1 MSTSKQKLS
10 HELINIQVAIE
21 LDKGKKITEVAE
33 KFDLK
38 ISTVKAVV
46 RELLAEKQQKKAVK
60 SRRFSNSERDLLVG
74 RIGAGESIKDI
85 CSDAGITE
93 KTLRRWCKQRGVTV
107 PRRLNQMSLVERGE
121 VMELLN
127 ENNWR
132 EIAYAYNISI
142 DDIEEIATP
151 PHSNLDIESLGF
163 LFEILREQ
171 PQTSAKKLSVKAG
184 EVGLSIPEDAVS
196 SYRKRLKLLGKI

>member
-10 HELINIQVAIE
+10 PELINIQVAIE
-21 LDKGKKITEVAE
+21 LDKGKKIAEVAE

-38 ISTVKAVV
+38 ISAVKAIAN
-46 RELLAEKQQKKAVK
+46 EFLTEKQQKKAVK
-60 SRRFSNSERDLLVG
+60 SHRFSVSERELLVG

-85 CSDAGITE
+85 CSETDITE
-93 KTLRRWCKQRGVTV
+93 KTLRRWCKQSGVTV

-132 EIAYAYNISI
+132 EIANAYNISI
-142 DDIEEIATP
+142 DEIEEIATP

-171 PQTSAKKLSVKAG
+171 PQTSAKKLSVRAG
-184 EVGLSIPEDAVS
+184 EIGLSIPEDAVN

>member
-1 MSTSKQKLS
+1 MSTSTQKLS

-21 LDKGKKITEVAE
+21 LDKGKKIAEVAE
-33 KFDLK
+33 KFNLN
-38 ISTVKAVV
+38 ISAVKAVA
-46 RELLAEKQQKKAVK
+46 REFLSEKQPKKTVK
-60 SRRFSNSERDLLVG
+60 NHRFSDSERELLVG

-107 PRRLNQMSLVERGE
+107 PRRLNQISLVERGE

-132 EIAYAYNISI
+132 EIAHAYNISI
-142 DDIEEIATP
+142 DVIEEIAVP

-171 PQTSAKKLSVKAG
+171 PHASDKKLSVIAG
-184 EVGLSIPEDAVS
+184 EVGLSIPEDAVI

>member
-1 MSTSKQKLS
+1 MTTSIQKLS

-21 LDKGKKITEVAE
+21 LDKGKKIVEVAE

-38 ISTVKAVV
+38 ISAVKAIAN
-46 RELLAEKQQKKAVK
+46 EFLTEKQQKKAVK
-60 SRRFSNSERDLLVG
+60 SYRFSVSERELLVS

-85 CSDAGITE
+85 CSETDITE
-93 KTLRRWCKQRGVTV
+93 KTLRRWCKQSGVTV

-132 EIAYAYNISI
+132 EIANAYNISI
-142 DDIEEIATP
+142 DEIEEIATP

-171 PQTSAKKLSVKAG
+171 PQTSAKKLSVRAG
-184 EVGLSIPEDAVS
+184 EIGLSIPEDAVS

>member
-1 MSTSKQKLS
+1 MSKSTQKLS
-10 HELINIQVAIE
+10 HELINIHVAIE
-21 LDKGKKITEVAE
+21 LDKGKKIAEVAE

-38 ISTVKAVV
+38 ISTVRAVA
-46 RELLAEKQQKKAVK
+46 RELLAGKQPKKAVK
-60 SRRFSNSERDLLVG
+60 SRRFSDSEIELLVG

-85 CSDAGITE
+85 CFVEGVTE
-93 KTLRRWCKQRGVTV
+93 KTLRRWCRQRGVSV
-107 PRRLNQMSLVERGE
+107 PRRLNQISLVERGE

-132 EIAYAYNISI
+132 DIAHAYNISI
-142 DDIEEIATP
+142 DEIEEIATP

-171 PQTSAKKLSVKAG
+171 PNASAKKLSVKAG
-184 EVGLSIPEDAVS
+184 EVGLSIPESAVS

>member
-1 MSTSKQKLS
+1 MSTSTQKIDN
-10 HELINIQVAIE
+10 ELINIQVAIE
-21 LDKGKKITEVAE
+21 LDKGKNITEIAE
-33 KFDLK
+33 KFDMK
-38 ISTVKAVV
+38 ISAVKSVA
-46 RELLAEKQQKKAVK
+46 RELITEKQQKKAVK
-60 SRRFSNSERDLLVG
+60 SPRFSDSERELLVG

-85 CSDAGITE
+85 CSETDITE
-93 KTLRRWCKQRGVTV
+93 KTLRRWCKQSGVTV

-132 EIAYAYNISI
+132 EIAHAYNISI
-142 DDIEEIATP
+142 DEIEEIATP

-171 PQTSAKKLSVKAG
+171 PHTSAKKLSIKAG
-184 EVGLSIPEDAVS
+184 EVGLSIPESAVS

>member
-1 MSTSKQKLS
+1 MSTSTHKLS
-10 HELINIQVAIE
+10 HELINIQIAIE
-21 LDKGKKITEVAE
+21 LDKGKTIAEVAE

-38 ISTVKAVV
+38 ISTVKAVA
-46 RELLAEKQQKKAVK
+46 RELLGKKQQKNAVK
-60 SRRFSNSERDLLVG
+60 RHRFSDSERELLVG

-85 CSDAGITE
+85 CSEAGLTE

-107 PRRLNQMSLVERGE
+107 PRRLNQISLVERGE

-132 EIAYAYNISI
+132 EIAHAYNISI
-142 DDIEEIATP
+142 DEIEEIATP
-151 PHSNLDIESLGF
+151 PHINLDIESLGF

-171 PQTSAKKLSVKAG
+171 PNASAKKLSVKAG

>member
-21 LDKGKKITEVAE
+21 LDKGKNITEVAE

-38 ISTVKAVV
+38 ISVVKAVARV
-46 RELLAEKQQKKAVK
+46 LISEKQQKKAVK
-60 SRRFSNSERDLLVG
+60 SPRFSDSERELLVG
-74 RIGAGESIKDI
+74 RIEAGESIKDI

-93 KTLRRWCKQRGVTV
+93 KSLRRWCKQRGVTV

-132 EIAYAYNISI
+132 EIANAYNISI
-142 DDIEEIATP
+142 DEIEEIATP
-151 PHSNLDIESLGF
+151 PHRNLDIESLGF

-171 PQTSAKKLSVKAG
+171 PHTSAKKLSVKAG

>member
-1 MSTSKQKLS
+1 MSKSTQKLS
-10 HELINIQVAIE
+10 HELINIKVAIE
-21 LDKGKKITEVAE
+21 LDKGKKITEIAE

-38 ISTVKAVV
+38 ISAVKAIAN
-46 RELLAEKQQKKAVK
+46 EFLTEKQQKKAVK
-60 SRRFSNSERDLLVG
+60 SHRFSVSERELLVG

-85 CSDAGITE
+85 CSDASITE

-132 EIAYAYNISI
+132 EIAHAYNISI
-142 DDIEEIATP
+142 DEIEEIATP
-151 PHSNLDIESLGF
+151 PHINLDIERLGF

-171 PQTSAKKLSVKAG
+171 PNSSAKKLSVKAG
-184 EVGLSIPEDAVS
+184 EVGLSIPESAVS

>member
-1 MSTSKQKLS
+1 MSKTKQKIS

-21 LDKGKKITEVAE
+21 LDKGKKIAEIAE
-33 KFDLK
+33 KFDLN
-38 ISTVKAVV
+38 ISAVKAVA

-60 SRRFSNSERDLLVG
+60 SRRFSDSERELLVG

-85 CSDAGITE
+85 CSETDITE
-93 KTLRRWCKQRGVTV
+93 KTLRRWCKQSGVTV

-132 EIAYAYNISI
+132 EIANAYNISI
-142 DDIEEIATP
+142 DEIEEIATP

-171 PQTSAKKLSVKAG
+171 PHASAKTLSVKAG
-184 EVGLSIPEDAVS
+184 EVGLSIPESAVS

>member
-1 MSTSKQKLS
+1 MSTSTHKLS

-21 LDKGKKITEVAE
+21 LDKGKTIAEVAE

-38 ISTVKAVV
+38 ISTVKAVA
-46 RELLAEKQQKKAVK
+46 RELLGEKQQKKAVK
-60 SRRFSNSERDLLVG
+60 RRRFSDSERELLVG

-85 CSDAGITE
+85 CSEAGLTE
-93 KTLRRWCKQRGVTV
+93 KTLRRWCKQRGVIV
-107 PRRLNQMSLVERGE
+107 PRRLNQISLVERRE

-132 EIAYAYNISI
+132 EIANAYNISI
-142 DDIEEIATP
+142 YEIEEVAVP

-171 PQTSAKKLSVKAG
+171 PHASSKKISVQAI
-184 EVGLSIPEDAVS
+184 EVGMSIPEIAVS
-196 SYRKRLKLLGKI
+196 SYRKRLKLLDKI

>member
-1 MSTSKQKLS
+1 MSTSTHKLS
-10 HELINIQVAIE
+10 HELINIQIAIE
-21 LDKGKKITEVAE
+21 LDKGKTIAEVAE

-38 ISTVKAVV
+38 ISTVKAVS
-46 RELLAEKQQKKAVK
+46 RELLGDKQQKKAVK
-60 SRRFSNSERDLLVG
+60 KRRFSDSE
-74 RIGAGESIKDI
+74 AGL
-85 CSDAGITE
+85 TE
-93 KTLRRWCKQRGVTV
+93 KTLRRWCKQRGVIV
-107 PRRLNQMSLVERGE
+107 PRRLNQISLVERRE

-132 EIAYAYNISI
+132 DIAHAYNISI
-142 DDIEEIATP
+142 DEIEEIATP

-171 PQTSAKKLSVKAG
+171 PHSSAKKLSVKAG
-184 EVGLSIPEDAVS
+184 EVGLSIPESAVS

>member
-10 HELINIQVAIE
+10 PELINIQVAIE
-21 LDKGKKITEVAE
+21 LDKGKKIAEVAE

-38 ISTVKAVV
+38 ISAVKAIAN
-46 RELLAEKQQKKAVK
+46 EFLTEKQQKKAVK
-60 SRRFSNSERDLLVG
+60 SYRFSVSERELLVS

-85 CSDAGITE
+85 CFVEGVTE
-93 KTLRRWCKQRGVTV
+93 KTLRRWCRQRGVSV
-107 PRRLNQMSLVERGE
+107 PRRLNQISLVERGE

-132 EIAYAYNISI
+132 DIAHAYNISI
-142 DDIEEIATP
+142 DEIEEIATP

-171 PQTSAKKLSVKAG
+171 PNASAKKLSVKAG
-184 EVGLSIPEDAVS
+184 EVGLSIPESAVS

>member
-1 MSTSKQKLS
+1 MSTSTHKLS

-21 LDKGKKITEVAE
+21 LDKGKTIAEVAE

-38 ISTVKAVV
+38 ISTVKAVS
-46 RELLAEKQQKKAVK
+46 RELLGDKQQKKAVK
-60 SRRFSNSERDLLVG
+60 RRRFSDSERELLVG

-85 CSDAGITE
+85 CSEAGLTE
-93 KTLRRWCKQRGVTV
+93 KTLRRWCKQRGVIV
-107 PRRLNQMSLVERGE
+107 PRRLNQISLLERRE

-132 EIAYAYNISI
+132 EIAHAYNISI

-171 PQTSAKKLSVKAG
+171 PHASAKKLSVKAG
-184 EVGLSIPEDAVS
+184 EVGLSIPESAVS

>member
-1 MSTSKQKLS
+1 MSTSTQKLS

-21 LDKGKKITEVAE
+21 LDKGKKIAEVAE
-33 KFDLK
+33 KFELK
-38 ISTVKAVV
+38 ISAVKAVA
-46 RELLAEKQQKKAVK
+46 RELLAEKKQKKAIK
-60 SRRFSNSERDLLVG
+60 SPRFSDSERELLVG
-74 RIGAGESIKDI
+74 RIETGESIKDI
-85 CSDAGITE
+85 CSDAGISE

-132 EIAYAYNISI
+132 EIANAYNISI
-142 DDIEEIATP
+142 DEIEEIATP

-171 PQTSAKKLSVKAG
+171 PHASAKKLSVKAG
-184 EVGLSIPEDAVS
+184 EGGLSIPEDAVS

>member
-1 MSTSKQKLS
+1 MTTSTQKLS

-38 ISTVKAVV
+38 ISAVKAVAS
-46 RELLAEKQQKKAVK
+46 ELLEEKQQKKVVK
-60 SRRFSNSERDLLVG
+60 SHRFSVSEIELLVG
-74 RIGAGESIKDI
+74 RIGAGESVKNI
-85 CSDAGITE
+85 CSEAGITE

-132 EIAYAYNISI
+132 EIAHAYNISI

-171 PQTSAKKLSVKAG
+171 PHSSAKKLSVKAG

>member
-1 MSTSKQKLS
+1 MSKSTQKLS

-21 LDKGKKITEVAE
+21 LDKGKKIAEVAE

-38 ISTVKAVV
+38 ISAVKAVAH
-46 RELLAEKQQKKAVK
+46 ELLAEKKPKKVVK
-60 SRRFSNSERDLLVG
+60 SRRFSDSERELLVG
-74 RIGAGESIKDI
+74 RIGTGESIKNI

-93 KTLRRWCKQRGVTV
+93 KTLRRWCKQLGVTV
-107 PRRLNQMSLVERGE
+107 PRRLNQISLVERGE

-132 EIAYAYNISI
+132 EIAHAYNISI
-142 DDIEEIATP
+142 DEIEEIAAP

-171 PQTSAKKLSVKAG
+171 PHASAKKLSVIAG
-184 EVGLSIPEDAVS
+184 EVGLSIPESAVS

>member
-1 MSTSKQKLS
+1 MSTSTQKLS

-21 LDKGKKITEVAE
+21 LDKGKKIAEVAE

-38 ISTVKAVV
+38 ISAVKAVA
-46 RELLAEKQQKKAVK
+46 RELLEEKQQKKAVK
-60 SRRFSNSERDLLVG
+60 SHRFSVLEIELLVG
-74 RIGAGESIKDI
+74 RIGSGESIKNI
-85 CSDAGITE
+85 CSDASITE

-107 PRRLNQMSLVERGE
+107 PRRLNQISLVERGE
-121 VMELLN
+121 VLELLN

-142 DDIEEIATP
+142 VDIEEIATP

-171 PQTSAKKLSVKAG
+171 PHSSAKKLSVKAG
-184 EVGLSIPEDAVS
+184 EVGLSIPEDAIS

>member
-1 MSTSKQKLS
+1 MATSTHKLS

-21 LDKGKKITEVAE
+21 LDKGKTIAEVAE

-38 ISTVKAVV
+38 ISTVKAVA
-46 RELLAEKQQKKAVK
+46 RELLGEKQQKKAVK
-60 SRRFSNSERDLLVG
+60 RRRFSDSERELLVG
-74 RIGAGESIKDI
+74 RIGAGESIKVI
-85 CSDAGITE
+85 CSEAGLTE
-93 KTLRRWCKQRGVTV
+93 KTLRRWCKQLGVTV
-107 PRRLNQMSLVERGE
+107 PRRLNQISLVERRE

-132 EIAYAYNISI
+132 EIAHAYNISI

-171 PQTSAKKLSVKAG
+171 PHASSKKISVQASEAG
-184 EVGLSIPEDAVS
+184 MSIPEIAVS
-196 SYRKRLKLLGKI
+196 SFRKRLKLLDKI